1 MVSRRI
7 CQKSS
12 FFILETSR
20 SINQRRGRSRD
31 KLNIDST
38 PRARTLSLAMNM
50 FRAPIKIN
58 ASIRTDSA
66 IGALMRCMLCVNA
79 RGDEDKYLY

>member
-1 MVSRRI
+1 VSGNVQLSHPGNESGPLI
-7 CQKSS
+7 SGA
-12 FFILETSR
+12 TT
-20 SINQRRGRSRD
+20 RD

-38 PRARTLSLAMNM
+38 PPRVRALGRPMNM

-66 IGALMRCMLCVNA
+66 IGALMRRMLCVNA